1 MVFEIYTYKYIGLM
15 GRDAQ
20 KEGFTRIQ
28 DQYKKKAEVMKMF
41 LCGKAKVLED
51 HCWLIRGKR
60 FEMNQKPTDSQYE
73 I

>member
-1 MVFEIYTYKYIGLM
+1 
-15 GRDAQ
+15 
-20 KEGFTRIQ
+20 
-28 DQYKKKAEVMKMF
+28 MKMF